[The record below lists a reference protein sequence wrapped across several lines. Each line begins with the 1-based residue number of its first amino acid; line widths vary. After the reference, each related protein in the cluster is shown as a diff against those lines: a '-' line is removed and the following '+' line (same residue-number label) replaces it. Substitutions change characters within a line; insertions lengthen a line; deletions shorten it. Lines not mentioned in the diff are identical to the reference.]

1 MCFGGVTM
9 SDEFDA
15 LMAGMGV
22 KRAGDDEGP
31 VPPRKVVRRKAG
43 QTTAAALAA
52 ANPSTIEARVVE
64 LERAVDF
71 IKGEREE
78 AQAAVS
84 TLKSR
89 VKKLKA
95 SLSAAEAAVSAT
107 LPTIAEVLSNWGF
120 ETADDRA
127 ALLMLDGMLERVI
140 GATDLGADLALR
152 DELKQSLVRVCSGC
166 RAPKGRLVLSVAP
179 AACTVC
185 GGFDINREARRFV
198 DAALIN
204 GRLRVVIVGRD
215 TEHHRWVRERIG
227 HKRLVLTHVPGSVR
241 REAGAAQTAV
251 DHADAVVIWDP
262 ASIDPEHLAIYRSSA
277 RVGEVDAGSMGAFL
291 SAAAAIIAAD

>member
-1 MCFGGVTM
+1 M
-9 SDEFDA
+9 SNEFDA

-22 KRAGDDEGP
+22 KRTGDDEGR
-31 VPPRKVVRRKAG
+31 VPARKVVRRKAG
-43 QTTAAALAA
+43 QTKAAAVAA
-52 ANPSTIEARVVE
+52 SNPSTLEARVVE
-64 LERAVDF
+64 LERALEF

-95 SLSAAEAAVSAT
+95 SLSAAEAAVSAP
-107 LPTIAEVLSNWGF
+107 LPAIAEVLTTWGF

-127 ALLMLDGMLERVI
+127 ALLMLDGMLERII
-140 GATDLGADLALR
+140 GAADLGADLALR
-152 DELKQSLVRVCSGC
+152 DELKQSLVRVCSDC
-166 RAPKGRLVLSVAP
+166 RAPKGRLALSVEP
-179 AACTVC
+179 AACSIC

-215 TEHHRWVRERIG
+215 TEHHRWVRERVG
-227 HKRLVLTHVPGSVR
+227 HKRLVLTHVPGSIR
-241 REAGAAQTAV
+241 REAGAAQTDV

-262 ASIDPEHLAIYRSSA
+262 ASIDPEALATYRSSA